1 MDRDDIIGNLVEQ
14 DTGLD
19 IYTDRAQSPAV
30 NVVSSSLFSHFVAL
44 SCSPRLLHVLIKN
57 QYQRRSPGI
66 FRVLYDTSKL
76 KSVQRLG
83 MFGLAECE
91 KMAM

>member
-30 NVVSSSLFSHFVAL
+30 NVVAAVLVQSFCCIILLAQAVACVDQKPISTSFSWNL
-44 SCSPRLLHVLIKN
+44 QSTI
-57 QYQRRSPGI
+57 
-66 FRVLYDTSKL
+66 
-76 KSVQRLG
+76 
-83 MFGLAECE
+83 
-91 KMAM
+91 